1 MMWWRL
7 PCPMCFV
14 CSPNPPAC
22 GETMMLWPI
31 AQTIL
36 ITLFWF
42 SSLSIYM
49 YSRLQQTEDP
59 AYNAADDL
67 DNFPFFKVQ

>member
-1 MMWWRL
+1 MM
-7 PCPMCFV
+7 
-14 CSPNPPAC
+14 
-22 GETMMLWPI
+22 MMMWPI